1 MYRSPLQ
8 LPNNPSVF
16 VSGDVTIDPSVA
28 IGPGVILQAD
38 PDSQIVIAS
47 GVCIGMGVILHAR
60 HGMLQ
65 IESGANLGAGVL
77 VMGSGKIGAEACIG
91 TGTTILF
98 DADTLEDAIAP
109 QQVIAAGSVIGD
121 KSRQVTASPE
131 AEQEATASEVED
143 SQLLPSDPQPALAPT
158 TPTSDTSEL
167 ESDSDT
173 SEPES
178 NSASP
183 PTSLPAIVYGQA
195 HLSQLLDTLLPHRKS
210 LNNSR
215 PDNL

>member
-1 MYRSPLQ
+1 MYKSPLQ

-91 TGTTILF
+91 SGTTILF
-98 DADTLEDAIAP
+98 DADALEEAIAP

-121 KSRQVTASPE
+121 KSRQVTVSPA
-131 AEQEATASEVED
+131 AEQTASASEVID
-143 SQLLPSDPQPALAPT
+143 SQPTPSEPSN
-158 TPTSDTSEL
+158 TPEKEASSDTSES
-167 ESDSDT
+167 ETDSDT
-173 SEPES
+173 SEKET
-178 NSASP
+178 NLASP
-183 PTSLPAIVYGQA
+183 STSLPAIVYGQA
-195 HLSQLLDTLLPHRKS
+195 HLSQLLDTLLPHRRS